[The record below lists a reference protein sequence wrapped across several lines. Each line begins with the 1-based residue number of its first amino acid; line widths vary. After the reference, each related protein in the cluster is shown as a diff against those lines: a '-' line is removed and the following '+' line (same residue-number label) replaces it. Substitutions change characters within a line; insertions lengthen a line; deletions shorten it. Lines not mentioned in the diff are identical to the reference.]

1 MNQEYTA
8 KWVYPSD
15 KGMCAEFETEKEAL
29 AFYEHTQEQGAKAR
43 VKGTKVTFQLG
54 KCWRDSD
61 EADPLHS

>member
-15 KGMCAEFETEKEAL
+15 KGMCAEFETEKEAKG
-29 AFYEHTQEQGAKAR
+29 FYEHTQEQGAKAK
-43 VKGTKVTFQLG
+43 VEGTKVTFQLG

-61 EADPLHS
+61 EPESLHS